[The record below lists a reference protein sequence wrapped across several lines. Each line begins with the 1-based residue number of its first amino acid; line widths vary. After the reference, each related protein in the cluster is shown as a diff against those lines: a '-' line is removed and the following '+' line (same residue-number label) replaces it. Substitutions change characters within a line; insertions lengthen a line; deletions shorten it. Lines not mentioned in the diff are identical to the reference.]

1 MRITTGVHSPG
12 QFRVLGPL
20 SNMKEFSKDFNC
32 PEGELQHE
40 LYKACL
46 LATVTS

>member
-20 SNMKEFSKDFNC
+20 SNMEEFSKDFNC
-32 PEGELQHE
+32 PVGSKMNPEN
-40 LYKACL
+40 KCI
-46 LATVTS
+46 VW